1 MSGATLSPQ
10 RLRMLLLAT
19 ACNVSV
25 WVLLGVF
32 ATSEFQ
38 RRAIVM
44 GGAGAPWN
52 EVFVFQMCTA
62 LLWAAFAPLA
72 VFLAQRFPLR
82 PPHRLRNAIVL
93 LALIPCLAVLRAAGG
108 GAVHDLAEG
117 VAVSREMVSVSIRI
131 RTHPNIAI
139 LAAIFFVSNLVD
151 AKREAA
157 KRERQRVHAQTLVA
171 RAQMEELRTRLQ
183 PQFAVRMLRHIGSVL
198 RDEPRAADALIVT
211 LSSILRRS
219 MVRGSREPVR
229 LADELEHF
237 DRCLDLCRIGG
248 RFSVA
253 ARYVADDDVLACRV
267 PPVVLQPVIES
278 VVLDLT
284 SGDGGSVEVHCER
297 EGDEAHV
304 EVCWT
309 VAPGGAAMKTT
320 LRIPTEEATA

>member
-1 MSGATLSPQ
+1 MNAK
-10 RLRMLLLAT
+10 RFRMLLFAT

-25 WVLLGVF
+25 WVLIGVF

-38 RRAIVM
+38 RRSIVM
-44 GGAGAPWN
+44 GGAVAPWN
-52 EVFVFQMCTA
+52 EVFAFQMSAA
-62 LLWAAFAPLA
+62 LLWAAFTPVA
-72 VFLAQRFPLR
+72 VFLAQRLPVR
-82 PPHRLRNAIVL
+82 PPYRIRNAVLL

-117 VAVSREMVSVSIRI
+117 QAVTSEMVTLSVRI
-131 RTHPNIAI
+131 RTRPNIAI

-157 KRERQRVHAQTLVA
+157 RRERQRVHAQTLVA
-171 RAQMEELRTRLQ
+171 RAELEELRTRLQ

-211 LSSILRRS
+211 LGGILRRS
-219 MVRGSREPVR
+219 MLRGSGAPVA

-237 DRCLDLCRIGG
+237 DRCIDLCRVGG
-248 RFSVA
+248 RFAVA
-253 ARYVADDDVLACRV
+253 ARYVADEEVLACRV

-297 EGDEAHV
+297 AGDDAHV

-320 LRIPTEEATA
+320 LRIPTEETTA